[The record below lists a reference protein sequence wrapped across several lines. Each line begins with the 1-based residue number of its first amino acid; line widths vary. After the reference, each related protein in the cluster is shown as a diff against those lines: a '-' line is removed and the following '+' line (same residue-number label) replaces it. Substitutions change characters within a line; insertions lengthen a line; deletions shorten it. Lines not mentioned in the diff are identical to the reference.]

1 MKKKRSNPRG
11 SVILEWRGRRGLSQK
26 QLAEMTGL
34 HVSSVGAYERGER
47 NPNPEKL
54 ARICLALDVEP
65 ETFCGEVAQAEA
77 GELRPL
83 IDELKKDKGVEVSE
97 QPGAA
102 PHLAEMEELGR
113 AWNVLS
119 DYWKGIFL
127 SARHLSQDLPEL
139 SQRIKTLLQLMQ
151 RLPPRPQD

>member
-1 MKKKRSNPRG
+1 MKKKGSNPRG

-26 QLAEMTGL
+26 QLADLSGL

-54 ARICLALDVEP
+54 ARICYALDVEP
-65 ETFCGEVAQAEA
+65 ETFCGEVAQVEA

-83 IDELKKDKGVEVSE
+83 IDAIRKEKGVEITE
-97 QPGAA
+97 QPDAA
-102 PHLAEMEELGR
+102 PHQAESEEIGR

-119 DYWKGIFL
+119 DYWKGVFVSTLQISRELPDL
-127 SARHLSQDLPEL
+127 SRN
-139 SQRIKTLLQLMQ
+139 IKMLLHLMQ
-151 RLPPRPQD
+151 KVPPRPRD